1 MNVIFLQNKAV
12 AASIKLNKSLFK
24 SRYQPIININNG
36 REVGYEVLSTIEKCD
51 DVEKYFSEMSDSDV
65 IDLVKSQVN
74 QINHIC
80 RVDVSSKRKRFFVN
94 IRATSIYDRS
104 FIEWLCKNSQC
115 KLALEVD
122 YQDLSAQSISTFEP
136 RNLELLRYHG
146 HQIWLDDFNCNFGE
160 SSSLHVS
167 SNYWDGI
174 KIDKKVLWTFCHDH
188 KGLKRGVD
196 RCRGLSDYVLIEGVE
211 TAQHLNACEKVKI
224 DYCQGFHWKNKQFL

>member
-1 MNVIFLQNKAV
+1 I
-12 AASIKLNKSLFK
+12 K

-65 IDLVKSQVN
+65 INLVKNQIN

-80 RVDVSSKRKRFFVN
+80 RVNFSSMRKRFFVN
-94 IRATSIYDRS
+94 VRATSISDRS
-104 FIEWLCKNSQC
+104 FIEWLCNNSQC

-122 YQDLSAQSISTFEP
+122 YQDLSAQSIATFDP
-136 RNLELLRYHG
+136 HNLELLRHHG

-160 SSSLHVS
+160 SSSLLVY

-174 KIDKKVLWTFCHDH
+174 KIDKKVLWKFCHDT
-188 KGLKRGVD
+188 KGLKYGVD
-196 RCRGLSDYVLIEGVE
+196 RCRCLSDFVLIEGVE
-211 TAQHLNACEKVKI
+211 TAQHLRACEKVRI
-224 DYCQGFHWKNKQFL
+224 DYCQGFHWKNKQFV